1 MSPVSI
7 MYSLRSYNAGEV
19 VEGVLCESRCSCL
32 EGRAASVRG
41 CWLADGTARAR
52 VTNRT
57 PGTSARHERGRPA
70 LTHRCCGAPM
80 APPRRPAAG
89 PVARNSVSY
98 KIQIRTSHHDQ
109 IALDPDYPNYPPALF
124 DYPIIRPINPVPSSN
139 RTHH

>member
-32 EGRAASVRG
+32 EGSGLRACEVLAPDRPRG
-41 CWLADGTARAR
+41 SRIER
-52 VTNRT
+52 
-57 PGTSARHERGRPA
+57 GTSARHERGRTA

-98 KIQIRTSHHDQ
+98 KIQIRASHHDQ
-109 IALDPDYPNYPPALF
+109 IALPTIPELPPGAVRLSYYP
-124 DYPIIRPINPVPSSN
+124 
-139 RTHH
+139 TH

>member
-41 CWLADGTARAR
+41 LGTARASR
-52 VTNRT
+52 IER
-57 PGTSARHERGRPA
+57 GTSARHERGRPA

-139 RTHH
+139 RTHR

>member
-98 KIQIRTSHHDQ
+98 KIQIRASHHDQ
-109 IALDPDYPNYPPALF
+109 IALPTTPRRCSIILLSDPLILF
-124 DYPIIRPINPVPSSN
+124 
-139 RTHH
+139 HHQIARIVDIQ

>member
-41 CWLADGTARAR
+41 LGTARASR
-52 VTNRT
+52 IER
-57 PGTSARHERGRPA
+57 GTSARHERGRPA

-98 KIQIRTSHHDQ
+98 KIQIRASHHDQ
-109 IALDPDYPNYPPALF
+109 IALPTTPRRCSIILLSDPLILF
-124 DYPIIRPINPVPSSN
+124 
-139 RTHH
+139 HHQIARIVDIQ